1 MQEGQIVLVPFP
13 YIESNEIKFR
23 PAVLLKKLPN
33 DYEDWLVC
41 MITTKLHQEI
51 KNLDI
56 TINQDDTD
64 YKDSGLKQKSLI
76 RVSRLA
82 VVNKSQLPGVLGNVS
97 EERLKTIKI
106 NLLNWITS

>member
-1 MQEGQIVLVPFP
+1 MPFP